1 MWGDFVGSSL
11 LTDEGFKRLA
21 SDLASGLISIEQAR
35 PAGLGAF
42 LLLLL
47 VGTITLAI
55 IGLVR
60 LLVDRP
66 VALFSI
72 VAAVLFILF
81 TIWLYVGGNA
91 V

>member
-1 MWGDFVGSSL
+1 M
-11 LTDEGFKRLA
+11 T
-21 SDLASGLISIEQAR
+21 IEA
-35 PAGLGAF
+35 AMLGAF

-66 VALFSI
+66 VALVSFLS
-72 VAAVLFILF
+72 AVLFVLL

-91 V
+91 I